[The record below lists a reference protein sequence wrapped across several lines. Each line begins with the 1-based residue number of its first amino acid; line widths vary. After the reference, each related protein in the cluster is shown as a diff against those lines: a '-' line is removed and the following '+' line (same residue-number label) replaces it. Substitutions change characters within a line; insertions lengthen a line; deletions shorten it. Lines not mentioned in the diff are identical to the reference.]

1 MAGFWRRLADK
12 LTPASDSPVAAIGD
26 FFARVTAR
34 GEKIDWEEIFIEADL
49 GYALADEWVR
59 GLEKA
64 GISRD
69 LPAAREW
76 LAARLTA
83 LVTVPAAE
91 GTPVT
96 HKPETILLVGVNGG
110 GKTTTAAKLAHRAL
124 GEGKTVLFGAADTFR
139 AAAVDQLQVWGDR
152 LGVPVISAPPGTDP
166 ASVAYKS
173 HESAQIQ
180 GCDLLIVD
188 TAGRL
193 PNKNNLMLEIG
204 KVKRIL
210 QKRDAAAP
218 HHVWLVADGTSGNN
232 VLTQAREFHE
242 ALGLT
247 GMILT
252 KYDSS
257 AKGGMIAAVRAELG
271 VPTLFVGKG
280 EKPEDLVPFDP
291 EAYVRDFF
299 GE

>member
-1 MAGFWRRLADK
+1 MAGFWRRLAEK
-12 LTPASDSPVAAIGD
+12 INPAASAPVAALGD
-26 FFARVTAR
+26 FFARFT
-34 GEKIDWEEIFIEADL
+34 GEKIDWEETFIEADL
-49 GYALADEWVR
+49 GYALADQWQR
-59 GLEKA
+59 GLEKE
-64 GISRD
+64 GIARD

-76 LAARLTA
+76 LALRMRE
-83 LVTVPAAE
+83 LVVPPPSFPAVA
-91 GTPVT
+91 

-124 GEGKTVLFGAADTFR
+124 GEGRTVLFGAADTFR
-139 AAAVDQLQVWGDR
+139 AAAVDQLQVWGER

-166 ASVAYKS
+166 ASVAYRA
-173 HESAQIQ
+173 HESAILH
-180 GCDLLIVD
+180 GSDLLIVD

-193 PNKNNLMLEIG
+193 PNKSNLMLEIG

-218 HHVWLVADGTSGNN
+218 HHAWLVADGTSGNS

-242 ALGLT
+242 AVGLT

-271 VPTLFVGKG
+271 IPTLFIGKG
-280 EKPEDLVPFDP
+280 ESPDDLVPFDP

>member
-12 LTPASDSPVAAIGD
+12 LAPAASPVAALGD
-26 FFARVTAR
+26 FFARFK
-34 GEKIDWEEIFIEADL
+34 GEKIDWEETFIEADL
-49 GYALADEWVR
+49 GFALADQWVQ

-64 GISRD
+64 GIARD

-76 LAARLTA
+76 LSARLTE
-83 LVTVPAAE
+83 LVAPPATPPVAVP
-91 GTPVT
+91 

-110 GKTTTAAKLAHRAL
+110 GKTTTSAKLAHRAI
-124 GEGKTVLFGAADTFR
+124 GEGKAVLFGAADTFR
-139 AAAVDQLQVWGDR
+139 AAAVDQLQVWGER
-152 LGVPVISAPPGTDP
+152 LGVPVVSAPQGTDP
-166 ASVAYKS
+166 ASVAYRA
-173 HESAQIQ
+173 HESAVLQ
-180 GCDLLIVD
+180 GVDLLIID

-204 KVKRIL
+204 KVKRIV

-242 ALGLT
+242 AVGLT

-271 VPTLFVGKG
+271 IPTLFLGKG
-280 EKPEDLVPFDP
+280 EGLDDLVPFDP
-291 EAYVRDFF
+291 AAYVRDFF